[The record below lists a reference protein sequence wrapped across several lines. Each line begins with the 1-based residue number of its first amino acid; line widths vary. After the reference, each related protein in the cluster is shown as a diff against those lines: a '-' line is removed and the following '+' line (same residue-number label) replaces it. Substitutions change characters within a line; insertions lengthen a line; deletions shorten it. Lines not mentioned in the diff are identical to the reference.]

1 MGMFNPSWSNG
12 TRCGLKKMLIN
23 EERIKISYLSG
34 SSDSFCVK
42 WWQKLKVFIKEN
54 RLMRKKEI

>member
-1 MGMFNPSWSNG
+1 MLNSSWSNG
-12 TRCGLKKMLIN
+12 TRCGLEKMLIN

-42 WWQKLKVFIKEN
+42 WWQKLKVFVKEN
-54 RLMRKKEI
+54 CLMRKKEI